1 MNKMTLTAL
10 LALLLLAGAAAA
22 ADEARPDLSGNWV
35 LNAKA
40 SDDPAVVL
48 GQAAAAGAPRPNSF
62 RDDTVDPN
70 RETRAK
76 DREEAVAGQAQR
88 LQQRISRLEVFTGGD
103 EFSVSDG
110 LDIFRLLHTDGRPET
125 VWTDAGETR
134 ATAVWR
140 GGALEVHATSG
151 KAERLTRL
159 QLSPDG
165 SQLLVME
172 QFTPAEAKEPV
183 ILRLVY
189 DRQP

>member
-1 MNKMTLTAL
+1 MNRMTLPAL

-22 ADEARPDLSGNWV
+22 ADEAHPDLSGNWV

-40 SDDPAVVL
+40 SDDPAAVL
-48 GQAAAAGAPRPNSF
+48 GLAAEAGAPRPNNF
-62 RDDTVDPN
+62 REDTADPN

-76 DREEAVAGQAQR
+76 DLEDAVAGQTQR

-110 LDIFRLLHTDGRPET
+110 LDIFRLLHTDGRTET

-140 GGALEVHATSG
+140 GSALEVHATSG
-151 KAERLTRL
+151 KADRLTRF
-159 QLSPDG
+159 QLSPEG

-172 QFTPAEAKEPV
+172 QFTPPEAKEPV

>member
-1 MNKMTLTAL
+1 MNRMTLPAL

-22 ADEARPDLSGNWV
+22 ADQAHPDLSGLWI

-40 SDDPAVVL
+40 SDDPAAVL
-48 GQAAAAGAPRPNSF
+48 GQAAEAGQPRGGYG
-62 RDDTVDPN
+62 REDTVDPN
-70 RETRAK
+70 RESQAK
-76 DREEAVAGQAQR
+76 NREEAVADQAQR
-88 LQQRISRLEVFTGGD
+88 LRQRFSRLEVFTGGD

-110 LDIFRLLHTDGRPET
+110 LDIFRLLHTDGRSET
-125 VWTDAGETR
+125 VWTDAGETQ
-134 ATAVWR
+134 ATANWH
-140 GGALEVHATSG
+140 GTALEVQATG
-151 KAERLTRL
+151 DKAGRLTRF

-172 QFTPAEAKEPV
+172 QFTPPGSKEPV